1 MQRRLRMGMVGGGRG
16 AFIGAVHR
24 MAAALDGSIELV
36 CGALSSDP
44 ATARASGSDLHL
56 AADRS
61 YGSWREM
68 LDREASRAPSERMD
82 FVAIVTPNHL
92 HHPVAMAA
100 LERGFDVVC
109 DKPMTLDLAQ
119 ALELRER
126 VEASGRLF
134 CLTHNY
140 TGYPMVKEARSLI
153 ARGELG
159 PIRKVVVEYPQGWL
173 AQRLEATGQKQA
185 SWRTDPARAGAAGCM
200 GDIGTHCHQLA
211 EYVTG
216 LEVEALCADLTTF
229 VPGRALDDDASV
241 LLRFTGRPSAAPLS
255 SAPAGVVPTTPA
267 GARGVLHASQIS
279 VGEENALRLRVYGE
293 RGGLDWRQE
302 EPNTLVL
309 RWPDR
314 PAEIQRTAG
323 PATSAAAKRATRL
336 PMGHPEGFIEAF
348 ANLYRDFALA
358 LDARRRG
365 ESFDRGVLDFPTE
378 RDGVR
383 GMRFLDA
390 VVASARQRA
399 WVELASDV
407 IAPAAAR
414 AKGGARS

>member
-1 MQRRLRMGMVGGGRG
+1 MGMVGGGRG

-44 ATARASGSDLHL
+44 ATARASGHDLL
-56 AADRS
+56 LDEDRC

-68 LDREASRAPSERMD
+68 IDREAQREASKRMD

-119 ALELRER
+119 ALALRDR
-126 VEASGRLF
+126 VESSGRLF

-140 TGYPMVKEARSLI
+140 TGYPMVKEAKSVVASGR
-153 ARGELG
+153 LG
-159 PIRKVVVEYPQGWL
+159 TIRKVVVEYPQGWL

-229 VPGRALDDDASV
+229 VRGRALDDDGNV
-241 LLRFTGRPSAAPLS
+241 LLRFRRRR
-255 SAPAGVVPTTPA
+255 
-267 GARGVLHASQIS
+267 ARGAPRQPGL
-279 VGEENALRLRVYGE
+279 
-293 RGGLDWRQE
+293 GG
-302 EPNTLVL
+302 
-309 RWPDR
+309 
-314 PAEIQRTAG
+314 
-323 PATSAAAKRATRL
+323 
-336 PMGHPEGFIEAF
+336 
-348 ANLYRDFALA
+348 
-358 LDARRRG
+358 
-365 ESFDRGVLDFPTE
+365 
-378 RDGVR
+378 
-383 GMRFLDA
+383 
-390 VVASARQRA
+390 
-399 WVELASDV
+399 
-407 IAPAAAR
+407 
-414 AKGGARS
+414 

>member
-1 MQRRLRMGMVGGGRG
+1 MVGGGRG

-44 ATARASGSDLHL
+44 ENARASGRDLHL
-56 AADRS
+56 DEDRC
-61 YGSWREM
+61 YASWREM
-68 LDREASRAPSERMD
+68 IDREARRGAADRVD

-109 DKPMTLDLAQ
+109 DKPMTLDPAQ
-119 ALELRER
+119 ALAIRDR
-126 VEASGRLF
+126 VESSGRLF

-140 TGYPMVKEARSLI
+140 TGYPMVKEAKSLI
-153 ARGELG
+153 ASGRLG
-159 PIRKVVVEYPQGWL
+159 AIRKVVVEYPQGWL
-173 AQRLEATGQKQA
+173 AERLEATGQKQA

-229 VPGRALDDDASV
+229 VRGRALDDDGNV
-241 LLRFTGRPSAAPLS
+241 LLRFAGAPSAAPES
-255 SAPAGVVPTTPA
+255 SASAGVVSTTPA
-267 GARGVLHASQIS
+267 RARGVLHASQIS
-279 VGEENALRLRVYGE
+279 VGEETCQRLRVYGE

-302 EPNTLVL
+302 EPNSLVL

-314 PAEIQRTAG
+314 PAEIQRTGG
-323 PATSAAAKRATRL
+323 PTVSEASRRATRL

-365 ESFDRGVLDFPTE
+365 EPFDRTVLDFPTAH
-378 RDGVR
+378 DGVR

-390 VVASARQRA
+390 VVESARSGG
-399 WVELASDV
+399 WVELASDAV
-407 IAPAAAR
+407 ASASPTPGAVR
-414 AKGGARS
+414 A

>member
-1 MQRRLRMGMVGGGRG
+1 MVGGGRG

-24 MAAALDGSIELV
+24 MAAALDGTIELV

-44 ATARASGSDLHL
+44 ENARASGRDLHL
-56 AADRS
+56 AEDRC
-61 YGSWREM
+61 YASWREM
-68 LDREASRAPSERMD
+68 LDREARRESAERMEL
-82 FVAIVTPNHL
+82 VAIVTPNHL

-119 ALELRER
+119 ALAIRDR
-126 VEASGRLF
+126 VASSGRLF

-140 TGYPMVKEARSLI
+140 TGYPMVREAKSLV
-153 ARGELG
+153 ASGRLG
-159 PIRKVVVEYPQGWL
+159 TIRKVVIEYPQGWL
-173 AQRLEATGQKQA
+173 AERLEATGQKQA

-216 LEVEALCADLTTF
+216 LEVDALCADLTTF
-229 VPGRALDDDASV
+229 VHGRALDDDGNV
-241 LLRFTGRPSAAPLS
+241 LLRF
-255 SAPAGVVPTTPA
+255 AG

-279 VGEENALRLRVYGE
+279 VGEENGLRLRVYGE
-293 RGGLDWRQE
+293 HGGLDWRQE
-302 EPNTLVL
+302 EPNSLVL

-314 PAEIQRTAG
+314 PAEVQRTGG
-323 PATSAAAKRATRL
+323 PTCSDAAKRATRL

-365 ESFDRGVLDFPTE
+365 EPVDRGVLDFPTE
-378 RDGVR
+378 HDGVR
-383 GMRFLDA
+383 GMRFLEA
-390 VVASARQRA
+390 VVASARA
-399 WVELASDV
+399 NGWASLESDAV
-407 IAPAAAR
+407 VPAVG
-414 AKGGARS
+414 AKGSARS

>member
-1 MQRRLRMGMVGGGRG
+1 MGMVGGGRG

-44 ATARASGSDLHL
+44 ETARASGRDLHL
-56 AADRS
+56 DQDRC
-61 YGSWREM
+61 YASWREM
-68 LDREASRAPSERMD
+68 IDREAQRGAAERID

-109 DKPMTLDLAQ
+109 DKPMTLDLPQ
-119 ALELRER
+119 ALAIRDR
-126 VEASGRLF
+126 VESSGRLF

-140 TGYPMVKEARSLI
+140 TGYPMVKEAKSLV
-153 ARGELG
+153 ASGRLG
-159 PIRKVVVEYPQGWL
+159 VIRKVVVEYPQGWL
-173 AQRLEATGQKQA
+173 AERLEATGQKQA

-216 LEVEALCADLTTF
+216 LEVDALCADLTTF
-229 VPGRALDDDASV
+229 VRGRALDDDGNV
-241 LLRFTGRPSAAPLS
+241 LLRF
-255 SAPAGVVPTTPA
+255 AG

-279 VGEENALRLRVYGE
+279 VGEENGLRLRVYGE

-302 EPNTLVL
+302 EPNSLVL

-314 PAEIQRTAG
+314 PAEIQRTGG
-323 PATSAAAKRATRL
+323 PTVLRRGQARDAAADGSSRGLHRGVRQPLPRFRA
-336 PMGHPEGFIEAF
+336 G
-348 ANLYRDFALA
+348 
-358 LDARRRG
+358 ARRAPAGRA
-365 ESFDRGVLDFPTE
+365 DRPRPSSTSPPSTMACAACGSSTRWSRA
-378 RDGVR
+378 RD
-383 GMRFLDA
+383 
-390 VVASARQRA
+390 RA
-399 WVELASDV
+399 GWVELASD
-407 IAPAAAR
+407 AAAEYSRTERSAAEREHEPSR
-414 AKGGARS
+414 AK